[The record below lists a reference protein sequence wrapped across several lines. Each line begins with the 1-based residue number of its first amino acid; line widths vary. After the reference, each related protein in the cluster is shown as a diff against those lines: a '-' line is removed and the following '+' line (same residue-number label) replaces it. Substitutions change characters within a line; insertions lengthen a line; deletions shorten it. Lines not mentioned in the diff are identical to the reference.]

1 MLGRHIF
8 TCTRFVII
16 DVDQIA
22 HDIVD
27 CTKVKTYGKDSAYY
41 DIIRCFGSE
50 ILLKEETVETS
61 TAKQQKQQQQ
71 QVDRKKLGDIIFRNP
86 DKRRLLNQLTHTRII
101 RCMFK
106 RIVVEHYTK
115 PHGSVVLV
123 DIPLLFEAGWWMKL
137 LFGCIIV
144 VATLPPSLQLKR
156 LQSRNPELSTEQCQH
171 RIDSQY
177 PVESKVSK
185 ADLVIWNNDISTDE
199 LRLEVSGIRDD
210 VLYMYSNWSRP
221 LGCVI
226 CTWVYALA
234 LPYIKL

>member
-1 MLGRHIF
+1 MSSLQKK
-8 TCTRFVII
+8 RFIII

-27 CTKVKTYGKDSAYY
+27 CTKVTTFGKDSAYY
-41 DIIRCFGSE
+41 DIIRVFGSD
-50 ILLKEETVETS
+50 ILLKEEGTVGTS
-61 TAKQQKQQQQ
+61 GKKIPQQQ

-86 DKRRLLNQLTHTRII
+86 EKRRLLNQLTHPRII

-106 RIVVEHYTK
+106 RIVVQHYTK

-137 LFGCIIV
+137 VFGCIIV

-156 LQSRNPELSTEQCQH
+156 LQSRNPDLTTEQCQH
-171 RIDSQY
+171 RMDSQY

-185 ADLVIWNNDISTDE
+185 ADLVVWNNDISIDE
-199 LRLEVSGIRDD
+199 LRREVSRIRDEI
-210 VLYMYSNWSRP
+210 LYIYSNWSRP
-221 LGCVI
+221 LGCII
-226 CTWVYALA
+226 CTWVYVLA
-234 LPYIKL
+234 LLYIKF

>member
-1 MLGRHIF
+1 MVISSLVKG
-8 TCTRFVII
+8 RFVII

-27 CTKVKTYGKDSAYY
+27 CTKVKTYGKDSAYH
-41 DIIRCFGSE
+41 DIIRFFGSD
-50 ILLKEETVETS
+50 ILLNEETVGTS
-61 TAKQQKQQQQ
+61 TGKLQQ

-86 DKRRLLNQLTHTRII
+86 DKRRLLNRLTHTRII

-185 ADLVIWNNDISTDE
+185 ADLVVWNNDISRDE
-199 LRLEVSGIRDD
+199 LRLEVSRIRDD

-226 CTWVYALA
+226 CTWIYVLA
-234 LPYIKL
+234 LHYIKL